1 MDKVCEYKYCTGCG
15 LCAALCP
22 KKCISMESGNQ
33 FGHLFPRIDQK
44 ICIDCGLC
52 QKNCPA
58 IHPVEHRQPLAAYA
72 AWSRDDDD
80 YKSSTSG
87 GAASVLSQ
95 YVISK
100 GGVVYGCAMLPD
112 IDVRHIR
119 VEDITDLYKLKG
131 SKYVQSNVTDIY
143 TQLRKD
149 VKDGRLVM
157 FTGTPCQ
164 VAAVKNMFKEQPEN
178 LILVDL
184 ICHGVPSLHMLR
196 QHIKNVAN
204 YFHYDKVL
212 FREGNGIY
220 VVVVVVD
227 GKEVYRRYL
236 NKPRYKDFYINSF
249 FDGYTFR
256 DSCYSCRYACPDRVS
271 DITIGDFWRLG
282 RKIPANYIP
291 EHPQGISVMLP
302 SSSKGMKLIETISS
316 SMIIYERSVEEA
328 VEGNAQLKRPTPLIH
343 RTILFR
349 HLYPIIGNSAY
360 IITVMDKYL
369 KYITKRLIRKI
380 VYK

>member
-1 MDKVCEYKYCTGCG
+1 MYKVCDYKDCTGCG
-15 LCAALCP
+15 LCAAQCP
-22 KKCISMESGNQ
+22 KKCIRMDSGNQ
-33 FGHLFPRIDQK
+33 FGHLFPKIDQAS
-44 ICIDCGLC
+44 CIDCGLC

-95 YVISK
+95 HVISK

-112 IDVRHIR
+112 IDVRHVR

-143 TQLRKD
+143 PQLRKD
-149 VKDGRLVM
+149 VKDGRLVL

-164 VAAVKNMFKEQPEN
+164 VAAVKTMFKEQPEN

-196 QHIKNVAN
+196 QHIKNVA
-204 YFHYDKVL
+204 YYSHYDKVL

-220 VVVVVVD
+220 VVVVVVE
-227 GKEVYRRYL
+227 GKEVYRRYF
-236 NKPRYKDFYINSF
+236 NRPRYKDFYINSF
-249 FDGYTFR
+249 FDGYTYR
-256 DSCYSCRYACPDRVS
+256 DSCYNCRYACPQRVS

-282 RKIPANYIP
+282 KNISADYIP
-291 EHPQGISVMLP
+291 EHPHGISVMLP
-302 SSSKGMKLIETISS
+302 SSVKGRKLIETISS
-316 SMIIYERSVEEA
+316 SMNIYERSVKEA
-328 VEGNAQLKRPTPLIH
+328 VDGNNQLRAPVTLTRRK
-343 RTILFR
+343 ILFR
-349 HLYPIIGNSAY
+349 YLFPLIGKSSYRIA
-360 IITVMDKYL
+360 VMDKFL
-369 KYITKRLIRKI
+369 KYNIKRVVKKI
-380 VYK
+380 IK

>member
-1 MDKVCEYKYCTGCG
+1 MDKVCEYKDCTGCG
-15 LCAALCP
+15 LCSAQCP

-33 FGHLFPRIDQK
+33 FGHLFPKIDQA

-58 IHPVEHRQPLAAYA
+58 IHPVEQRQPLAAYA

-95 YVISK
+95 HVISK

-119 VEDITDLYKLKG
+119 IDNIDDLYKLKG

-143 TQLRKD
+143 PQLRKD
-149 VKDGRLVM
+149 INDGRLTL

-204 YFHYDKVL
+204 YSHYDTVL

-220 VVVVVVD
+220 VIAVVVD
-227 GKEVYRRYL
+227 GKEVYRRYF
-236 NKPRYKDFYINSF
+236 NMPRYKDFYINSF

-256 DSCYSCRYACPDRVS
+256 DCCYNCRYACPQRVS

-282 RKIPANYIP
+282 KVIPADYIP
-291 EHPQGISVMLP
+291 EHPHGISVMLP
-302 SSSKGMKLIETISS
+302 STEKGKNLIEAITSK
-316 SMIIYERSVEEA
+316 MNLYKRSVDEA
-328 VEGNAQLKRPTPLIH
+328 VGGNDQLRFPTTINKRKI
-343 RTILFR
+343 IFR
-349 HLYPIIGNSAY
+349 SLYPVMGSSAY
-360 IITVMDKYL
+360 YLAVMDKYL
-369 KYITKRLIRKI
+369 NYNLKRLIKKL
-380 VYK
+380 VKE